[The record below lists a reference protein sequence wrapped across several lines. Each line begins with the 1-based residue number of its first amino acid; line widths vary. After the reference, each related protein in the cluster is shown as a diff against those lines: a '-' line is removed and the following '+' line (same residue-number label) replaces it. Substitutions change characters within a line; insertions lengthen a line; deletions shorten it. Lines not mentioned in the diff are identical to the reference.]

1 MKRPPTMPP
10 MLDEDAVEAIRNAKR
25 KHTPEAVLQAL
36 EDAGWIL
43 VRSGHPVNVDGGV
56 RWRVLIDDVFAT
68 AGGVVDCGGYEDMDG
83 DDAIELGGALIAA
96 GRYVN
101 GDVE

>member
-1 MKRPPTMPP
+1 M
-10 MLDEDAVEAIRNAKR
+10 
-25 KHTPEAVLQAL
+25 
-36 EDAGWIL
+36 
-43 VRSGHPVNVDGGV
+43 
-56 RWRVLIDDVFAT
+56 DDVFAT

-101 GDVE
+101 GDVG

>member
-1 MKRPPTMPP
+1 MKRPPTTPP
-10 MLDEDAVEAIRNAKR
+10 IHDEDAIEAIRNAKR

-43 VRSGHPVNVDGGV
+43 VRAGHPVNVDGGV
-56 RWRVLIDDVFAT
+56 RWRVDIDDVFAT
-68 AGGVVDCGGYEDMDG
+68 AGGVVDCGGYEDMSG
-83 DDAIELGGALIAA
+83 DAAIELGGALIAA